1 MKVDRIIP
9 NGKTRSRVLFD
20 EGLVLMLYNS
30 ELDKHH
36 IFEGADITEETYE
49 KTLLPLLT
57 KRAKERL
64 VLILKSSDKPEAELR
79 RKLKEGCYPDRAID
93 ETIAWAKNKH
103 YVDDARYVETY
114 LRYHAE
120 GRSRRKL
127 MYDLQARGLDRNLIT
142 NMLDEMEVDEDSQIE
157 AELAKRHY
165 THDMEPKEKQKI
177 LAALTRKGYSWSA
190 ISSHI
195 RMD

>member
-1 MKVDRIIP
+1 
-9 NGKTRSRVLFD
+9 
-20 EGLVLMLYNS
+20 MLYNS

-79 RKLKEGCYPDRAID
+79 RKLKEGCYPDKVID

-103 YVDDARYVETY
+103 YVDDARYIETY

>member
-1 MKVDRIIP
+1 
-9 NGKTRSRVLFD
+9 
-20 EGLVLMLYNS
+20 
-30 ELDKHH
+30 
-36 IFEGADITEETYE
+36 
-49 KTLLPLLT
+49 
-57 KRAKERL
+57 
-64 VLILKSSDKPEAELR
+64 
-79 RKLKEGCYPDRAID
+79 
-93 ETIAWAKNKH
+93 
-103 YVDDARYVETY
+103 
-114 LRYHAE
+114 
-120 GRSRRKL
+120 

-157 AELAKRHY
+157 GELAKRHY